1 MDTLDLNDLRL
12 VKYIVEEGSL
22 STAAG
27 KMYRSQSAL
36 SHKLKEMEKNI
47 GFPMFTRRN
56 RRLLLTEYGRVV
68 FTYSTKIL
76 SQFDEMKNAIED
88 AKEHKRERIRLST
101 ACYTSY
107 HWLPSVIKRFKI
119 DHPNVEIEIKPEL
132 SRNPLPFL
140 AADQLDI
147 AISDTRPVTSS
158 MYGADVLFE
167 DEFVLLVSK
176 ESKYV
181 GMERVLPRDLDGA
194 DLITFDIPDALST
207 ALNSYVNPLNIRL
220 NSVTR
225 MQLTEGIM
233 EMVSANLGIAIL
245 PTWIAQPYVKRK
257 QVIQLKLPKKSVK
270 RKWYAVSHKNST
282 DSQKQLIKLFQ
293 IQLKETGT

>member
-36 SHKLKEMEKNI
+36 SHKLKEMEKSI

-107 HWLPSVIKRFKI
+107 HWLPSV
-119 DHPNVEIEIKPEL
+119 
-132 SRNPLPFL
+132 
-140 AADQLDI
+140 
-147 AISDTRPVTSS
+147 
-158 MYGADVLFE
+158 
-167 DEFVLLVSK
+167 
-176 ESKYV
+176 
-181 GMERVLPRDLDGA
+181 
-194 DLITFDIPDALST
+194 
-207 ALNSYVNPLNIRL
+207 
-220 NSVTR
+220 
-225 MQLTEGIM
+225 
-233 EMVSANLGIAIL
+233 
-245 PTWIAQPYVKRK
+245 
-257 QVIQLKLPKKSVK
+257 
-270 RKWYAVSHKNST
+270 
-282 DSQKQLIKLFQ
+282 
-293 IQLKETGT
+293 